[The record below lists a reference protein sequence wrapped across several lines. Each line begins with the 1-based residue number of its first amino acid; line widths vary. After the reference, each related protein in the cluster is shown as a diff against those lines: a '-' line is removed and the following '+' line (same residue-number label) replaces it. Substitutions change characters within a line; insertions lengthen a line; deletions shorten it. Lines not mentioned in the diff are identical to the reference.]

1 MEILLNVWIV
11 FQILLELCLHSET
24 SQCVHQE
31 TATLK
36 YTAQVWWGG
45 GWGAFYVEVLEGQLK
60 KHSPLFS

>member
-36 YTAQVWWGG
+36 YTGG
-45 GWGAFYVEVLEGQLK
+45 VEGGVRSMWK
-60 KHSPLFS
+60 Y